1 MGNTVR
7 EMQVR
12 RLSRRCLD
20 FAHQS
25 VVMRAADDLEPRS
38 FKTLLWQLIKRLQQ
52 ALLTFSILNSSQYK
66 KTQRPRFAL
75 GITRGSENEN
85 AVPHHH
91 DRMPAS
97 RLLYR

>member
-25 VVMRAADDLEPRS
+25 VVMRAADDLEQRS
-38 FKTLLWQLIKRLQQ
+38 FKNLLWHLIKRLQQ
-52 ALLTFSILNSSQYK
+52 ALLTFSILHCSQQK

-75 GITRGSENEN
+75 GITRGS
-85 AVPHHH
+85 
-91 DRMPAS
+91 DRSEERRVGKECRS
-97 RLLYR
+97 RWSP